1 VARLI
6 NRLNPNA
13 VKTLRK
19 AGRHAD
25 GGGLYL
31 SISPNGG
38 RRWTFLCRWR
48 GKRTELGFGSARDV
62 TLAKAREM
70 ATAARSNLATGTD
83 PREARTAAGAVTAAP
98 TFGES
103 AAALIEALRPSFRNP
118 KHAAQW
124 TMTLLGV
131 TPKGEPAE
139 TDYCATLRPI
149 AVDKVTT
156 GDVLAVLLPVWEAVP
171 ETAQR
176 LRGRIERV
184 LAAAKAAGHR
194 SGENPARW
202 LDNLADLLPKRS
214 RLTRGHHAAM
224 PYASVPAFMALLRSR
239 RALAAMALDL
249 TVLTAARSGETLG
262 ARWIEFELRSVPV
275 TVRDQGREF
284 TVAGPCWTVPPGR
297 MKAGRVHVVPLVP
310 RVVAMLTTL
319 QEARHGDF
327 VFPGHKPGRSL
338 SGMSM
343 EMVLRR
349 MGIDNATVHG
359 FRSSFRDWASEVTA
373 FPHEVVEMALA
384 HAIENKT
391 EAAYRRGVLFDKRRE
406 LMDAWATY
414 CGGG

>member
-1 VARLI
+1 MARLI

-19 AGRHAD
+19 VGRHAD

-38 RRWTFLCRWR
+38 RRWTFLYRWR
-48 GKRTELGFGSARDV
+48 GKKTELGFGSARDV

-70 ATAARSNLATGTD
+70 ATAARSHLAMGTD
-83 PREARTAAGAVTAAP
+83 PRAARTAAGQATTAP
-98 TFGES
+98 TFGEA

-131 TPKGEPAE
+131 TPKGEPAQ
-139 TDYCATLRPI
+139 TDYCATLRPL
-149 AVDKVTT
+149 AVDKITT
-156 GDVLAVLLPVWEAVP
+156 GDVLAVLAPVWEAVP
-171 ETAQR
+171 ETAMR

-184 LAAAKAAGHR
+184 LAAAKAGGHR

-202 LDNLADLLPKRS
+202 RDNLADLLPKRS

-224 PYASVPAFMALLRSR
+224 PYASVPAFMALLRAR
-239 RALAAMALDL
+239 RALAAMALDF

-262 ARWIEFELRSVPV
+262 ARWVEFELRSIPV

-284 TVAGPCWTVPPGR
+284 TVAGPCWVVPPGR
-297 MKAGRVHVVPLVP
+297 MKAARVHVVPLVP
-310 RVVAMLTTL
+310 NVVAMLTTL
-319 QEARHGDF
+319 QEARRGDF
-327 VFPGHKPGRSL
+327 VFPGQSAGRPL

-349 MGIDNATVHG
+349 MGIDAATVHG
-359 FRSSFRDWASEVTA
+359 FRSSFRDWASEA
-373 FPHEVVEMALA
+373 ASFPNEVIEMALA

-406 LMDAWATY
+406 LMAAWAAY
-414 CGGG
+414 CCG

>member
-1 VARLI
+1 MARLI
-6 NRLNPNA
+6 NRLAPSA

-19 AGRHAD
+19 VGRHAD

-31 SISPNGG
+31 SISANGG
-38 RRWTFLCRWR
+38 RRWTFLYRWH
-48 GKRTELGFGSARDV
+48 GKKTELGFGSARDV
-62 TLAKAREM
+62 TLAKAREL
-70 ATAARSNLATGTD
+70 ATSARSHLASGTD
-83 PREARTAAGAVTAAP
+83 PRAARAAVIAASGAP
-98 TFGES
+98 TFGE
-103 AAALIEALRPSFRNP
+103 AAKALIETLRPSFRNT
-118 KHAAQW
+118 KHVAQW

-139 TDYCATLRPI
+139 TDYCAALRPVP
-149 AVDKVTT
+149 VDQVTT
-156 GDVLAVLLPVWEAVP
+156 AHVLAVLKPVWEAVP

-224 PYASVPAFMALLRSR
+224 PYASVPAFMALLRNR

-249 TVLTAARSGETLG
+249 AILTAARSGEILG
-262 ARWIEFELRSVPV
+262 ARWIEFELASVPV
-275 TVRDQGREF
+275 TIRDDKGREF
-284 TVAGPCWTVPPGR
+284 TLAGPCWTVPPER
-297 MKAGRVHVVPLVP
+297 MKAGRVHIVPLVP
-310 RVVAMLTTL
+310 AAVALLVKL
-319 QEARHGDF
+319 QDAKRGSF
-327 VFPGHKPGRSL
+327 VFPGQSTARPLSDMSL
-338 SGMSM
+338 

-349 MGIDNATVHG
+349 MDISDATVHG
-359 FRSSFRDWASEVTA
+359 FRSSFRDWAAETTNFPNEVI
-373 FPHEVVEMALA
+373 EMALA

-406 LMDAWATY
+406 LMAAWSAY
-414 CGGG
+414 CGG